1 MKKGQMKKGG
11 SKKTLII
18 MSLKLNE
25 QFNWGES
32 VVFSVN
38 NISQLLSISAIKI
51 RNGKENTTR

>member
-1 MKKGQMKKGG
+1 MKKGG

-38 NISQLLSISAIKI
+38 NIFVKKFKQCIQKAQ
-51 RNGKENTTR
+51 N